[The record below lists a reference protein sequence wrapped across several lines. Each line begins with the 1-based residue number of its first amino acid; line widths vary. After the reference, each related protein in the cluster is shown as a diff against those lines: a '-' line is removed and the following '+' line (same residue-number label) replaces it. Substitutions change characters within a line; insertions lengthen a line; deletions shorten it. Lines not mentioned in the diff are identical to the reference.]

1 MDELYIKTKFM
12 RNMLSNIL
20 ETVLRKKTG
29 YKVKIQLNAIQV
41 SITEEVAHIHID
53 VNGEMNVNE
62 FKKISRIIELED
74 WLSNGSFFFKEAK
87 KWVIY

>member
-1 MDELYIKTKFM
+1 MDELRIKTKFM

-29 YKVKIQLNAIQV
+29 YKAKIQLNAIQV
-41 SITEEVAHIHID
+41 SIKEEVAHIHID

-74 WLSNGSFFFKEAK
+74 
-87 KWVIY
+87 

>member
-1 MDELYIKTKFM
+1 MDELCIKTKFM

-29 YKVKIQLNAIQV
+29 YKAKIQLNAIQV
-41 SITEEVAHIHID
+41 SIAEEVAHIHID

-74 WLSNGSFFFKEAK
+74 
-87 KWVIY
+87 

>member
-29 YKVKIQLNAIQV
+29 YIVKIQLNAIQV

-62 FKKISRIIELED
+62 FKKFSRIIELED
-74 WLSNGSFFFKEAK
+74 
-87 KWVIY
+87 

>member
-1 MDELYIKTKFM
+1 M

-20 ETVLRKKTG
+20 ETVIRKKTG
-29 YKVKIQLNAIQV
+29 YKAKIQLNAIQV
-41 SITEEVAHIHID
+41 SITEEAAHIHID

-74 WLSNGSFFFKEAK
+74 
-87 KWVIY
+87 